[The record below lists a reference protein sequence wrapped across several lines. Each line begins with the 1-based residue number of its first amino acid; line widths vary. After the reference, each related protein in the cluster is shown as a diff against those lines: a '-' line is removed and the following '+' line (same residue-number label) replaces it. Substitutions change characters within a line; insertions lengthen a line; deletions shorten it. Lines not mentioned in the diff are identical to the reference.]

1 MHVEKYDGGDMRQG
15 TRFLRFLTHLM
26 NDVHEG
32 DKRRGFVSN
41 LWKDGMMDE
50 EEKVIDS
57 DIDDDA
63 GAMCMGDKVNNA

>member
-1 MHVEKYDGGDMRQG
+1 
-15 TRFLRFLTHLM
+15 
-26 NDVHEG
+26 
-32 DKRRGFVSN
+32 
-41 LWKDGMMDE
+41 MMDE